1 MLDPFP
7 LAPPASLAR
16 LVSPL
21 AHAAHLTSLPAHA
34 HEVVLF
40 AAAYAATQSIVAPR
54 VSAALFPRTYAGL
67 TARTRLNWDVH
78 VVSLVQAVVVCAAA
92 LWVMCVDEERA
103 AMGWEE
109 RVWGYTGGLGLI
121 QALGCGYFLWDLWV
135 SLVYVDMFGWG
146 MLAHAVSA
154 LAVFV
159 LGFVSCW
166 MLSLAVPCVEEHIRA
181 NHCSHRRDHLLTSTR
196 RPSSS
201 TNSPHPSSIYTGS

>member
-7 LAPPASLAR
+7 LPAPADLAR

-21 AHAAHLTSLPAHA
+21 ARAAHLASLPAHL
-34 HEVVLF
+34 HEVALF
-40 AAAYAATQSIVAPR
+40 AAAYGATQRVVAPR

-67 TARTRLNWDVH
+67 SPRTRLNWDVH
-78 VVSLVQAVVVCAAA
+78 VVSLVQAVIVCAVA
-92 LWVMCVDEERA
+92 LWVMCVDGERA

-154 LAVFV
+154 LSVFV
-159 LGFVSCW
+159 LGFVSAG
-166 MLSLAVPCVEEHIRA
+166 LLLAVRCTAGTYR
-181 NHCSHRRDHLLTSTR
+181 S
-196 RPSSS
+196 
-201 TNSPHPSSIYTGS
+201 